1 MDRTSKLLI
10 GIGIAGS
17 ACGDYNMILI
27 KIPVKLATWKFFFAL
42 VIRRT
47 VLHDRSGLAVRR
59 TTQINS

>member
-27 KIPVKLATWKFFFAL
+27 KIPVKLRIRIVL
-42 VIRRT
+42 VR
-47 VLHDRSGLAVRR
+47 LS
-59 TTQINS
+59 